1 MINLLALQPGH
12 RVLHFGGDEAA
23 LHAAVG
29 AGGTVTA
36 TALDAALPY
45 NANSFDAA
53 WVQERLAGLE
63 DPAGALG
70 ELAWVVRAGGRILVC
85 EADWASLA
93 IASEDRATTSIVL
106 AEIAAGRGDTGRHLP
121 RLLAAAGC
129 HRISIAAET
138 LVLDLAVL
146 DEVAGL
152 AIARDH
158 CVRARKISAEAAAA
172 WWEGLQELDRD
183 GGFYGALTFVRAVG
197 EVMG

>member
-1 MINLLALQPGH
+1 MIALLALQPGH
-12 RVLHFGGDEAA
+12 RVLHFGGDVDA
-23 LHAAVG
+23 LNAAVG
-29 AGGTVTA
+29 ADGAVIA
-36 TALDAALPY
+36 TTLDAALPHH
-45 NANSFDAA
+45 ANSFDAA

-63 DPAGALG
+63 DPEGAVG
-70 ELAWVVRAGGRILVC
+70 ELAWVVRAGGRILLC

-93 IASEDRATTSIVL
+93 VASEDRATTDVVI
-106 AEIAAGRGDTGRHLP
+106 AEIVGGRGDTGRHLP

-158 CVRARKISAEAAAA
+158 CVRAKKISAETAAA